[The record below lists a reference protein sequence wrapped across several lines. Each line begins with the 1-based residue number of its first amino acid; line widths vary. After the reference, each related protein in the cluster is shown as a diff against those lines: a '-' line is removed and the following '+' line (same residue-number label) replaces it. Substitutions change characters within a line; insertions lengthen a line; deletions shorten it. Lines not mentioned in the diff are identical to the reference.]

1 MSAQRFNKGRI
12 LISLAVA
19 AALVVLAVEMI
30 RPRAPA
36 SLQRWPSPNGYID
49 FLKAG
54 KSVVAM
60 PLLANSPSA
69 WKLEE
74 LRDLVSQNVEP
85 LRLVHLGLSRECRV
99 TTDFST
105 NAATYLGRHMPELAS
120 LKELCRVL
128 TAEGRL
134 AELEDRRSDAARSY
148 LDAIRFGQESARG
161 GLMIDKLVGLACEAR
176 AEDSL
181 RGLINS
187 LDAKQCRE
195 VIEGLELIRRRSES
209 AENVLEQEKFYFRH
223 VSGWRDRY
231 VGFLMSR
238 AMKPAQV
245 NLVQKCRDQARKA
258 NVLLLDAA
266 VHAYE
271 LEKGERPKSLG
282 ELVPSYLKA
291 IPLDPTTGTKLDY
304 PL

>member
-1 MSAQRFNKGRI
+1 M
-12 LISLAVA
+12 
-19 AALVVLAVEMI
+19 
-30 RPRAPA
+30 P
-36 SLQRWPSPNGYID
+36 
-49 FLKAG
+49 FL
-54 KSVVAM
+54 S
-60 PLLANSPSA
+60 NSRST

-74 LRDLVSQNVEP
+74 LRDLASQNVEP

-99 TTDFST
+99 TTDYST
-105 NAATYLGRHMPELAS
+105 NAVSYLGRHEPELTSFKQLSRA
-120 LKELCRVL
+120 L

-134 AELEDRRSDAARSY
+134 AELEDRRGDAVRSY

-176 AEDSL
+176 AEESL

-187 LDAKQCRE
+187 LDSKQCRE
-195 VIEGLELIRRRSES
+195 VIEVLELIRRKSES
-209 AENVLEQEKFYFRH
+209 AENVLDQEKFYFRH

-245 NLVQKCRDQARKA
+245 NLMQKCRDQERKV